1 MKWHFSL
8 RLLEVNVTVLDI
20 AKADFFEMV
29 SVPYDDFDVGAEYE
43 KLAQGA
49 QAGAVVTFV
58 GKVRDMNLGD
68 NVTGLSLEHYPG
80 MTERSLVNICEQAKQ
95 RWPLLKIRVIHRVG
109 DLDLG
114 DQIVFVGVSSAHR
127 NAAFEACEFVMDYLK
142 TQAPFWKK
150 ERTGD
155 GVRWLESRDCDAK
168 AAERWI
174 K

>member
-1 MKWHFSL
+1 MSSAGMVK
-8 RLLEVNVTVLDI
+8 
-20 AKADFFEMV
+20 EMV
-29 SVPYDDFDVGAEYE
+29 SVQFEDFDIGIEYQQ
-43 KLAQGA
+43 LAQGSD
-49 QAGAVVTFV
+49 AGAVVTFV

-68 NVTGLSLEHYPG
+68 SVTGLSLEHYPG
-80 MTERSLVNICEQAKQ
+80 MTERSLIQICEQAKS
-95 RWPLLKIRVIHRVG
+95 RWPLLNIRVIHRVG

-150 ERTGD
+150 ERTTEE
-155 GVRWLESRDCDAK
+155 VRWVESRDSDAK
-168 AAERWI
+168 AADRW